1 MSQASDA
8 DFISAALD
16 ANVPEV
22 PSRAF
27 ADFLMVGRIMRDP
40 LVAERAAALSSA
52 WWAAE
57 PFKDLDYRV
66 YKPHDTP
73 PDDFVV
79 DFPDFY
85 MQAVQGLSRAEKLA
99 LRKRVV

>member
-1 MSQASDA
+1 MSQARDSE
-8 DFISAALD
+8 FLSAALD
-16 ANVPEV
+16 ADVPEV
-22 PSRAF
+22 ASRAF

-52 WWAAE
+52 WWESE

-66 YKPHDTP
+66 YKPDETP
-73 PDDFVV
+73 SEHFVI

-85 MQAVQGLSRAEKLA
+85 MQAVQSLTRAEKLA